1 MMKTVSVII
10 PIHSHID
17 WLYEAIE
24 SVLAQS
30 YPIHEIILVNDG
42 SKENMTEFI
51 AKYGDKIQ
59 YVYQE
64 NAGPAAARNNG
75 IRHATGD
82 YIAFED
88 SDDIWL
94 LSKLEKQVAF
104 MEETSAK
111 WSHVGFYY
119 WWPKTGKK
127 IAVDSSRDYGDIF
140 LQRHISTKIATPA
153 VMLDKS
159 IYNEGEFYFPEDVR
173 NGEDD
178 RLYTKLSKYYKIA
191 LVQEPLLKVRM
202 RGTNSQNHTIERF
215 HLRAQNYK
223 NWKTE
228 GEQLTPMIHI
238 IYGFYTFYARLFGKK
253 SNNVKDFFAKCCWT
267 IPYALERAYVRY
279 LFKYTEKEEKYIKRY
294 NYLPSPSHNTNS
306 E

>member
-10 PIHSHID
+10 PFHSHID

-88 SDDIWL
+88 SDD
-94 LSKLEKQVAF
+94 
-104 MEETSAK
+104 
-111 WSHVGFYY
+111 
-119 WWPKTGKK
+119 
-127 IAVDSSRDYGDIF
+127 
-140 LQRHISTKIATPA
+140 HI
-153 VMLDKS
+153 
-159 IYNEGEFYFPEDVR
+159 N
-173 NGEDD
+173 
-178 RLYTKLSKYYKIA
+178 SKYLRIYLNILLQNSIA
-191 LVQEPLLKVRM
+191 DI
-202 RGTNSQNHTIERF
+202 SARF
-215 HLRAQNYK
+215 SS
-223 NWKTE
+223 
-228 GEQLTPMIHI
+228 M
-238 IYGFYTFYARLFGKK
+238 
-253 SNNVKDFFAKCCWT
+253 D
-267 IPYALERAYVRY
+267 
-279 LFKYTEKEEKYIKRY
+279 
-294 NYLPSPSHNTNS
+294 
-306 E
+306 